1 MKAQLLI
8 AAIAIALSTT
18 ACSKSTSSSSSR
30 SSSKSYSK
38 NYSKPAVRPA
48 YRSSKTELVH
58 KPIKPKRRSVI
69 TKQEEIEFFPY
80 NDCTRHVSAKLN
92 GYKCIDRD

>member
-38 NYSKPAVRPA
+38 PAVRTT
-48 YRSSKTELVH
+48 YRSSKTEVVH

-69 TKQEEIEFFPY
+69 TKQEEIEYFQY
-80 NDCTRHVSAKLN
+80 NDCTRYISASLD

>member
-8 AAIAIALSTT
+8 AALAIALSTT
-18 ACSKSTSSSSSR
+18 ACSKSTSSSSS
-30 SSSKSYSK
+30 SKSYSK
-38 NYSKPAVRPA
+38 NYSKPAVRTT
-48 YRSSKTELVH
+48 YRSSKTKVMH

-80 NDCTRHVSAKLN
+80 NDCTRYVSARLN

>member
-8 AAIAIALSTT
+8 AVIAIALSTT

-38 NYSKPAVRPA
+38 NYSKPTARTT
-48 YRSSKTELVH
+48 YRSSKTEVVH

-69 TKQEEIEFFPY
+69 TKQEEIEYFQY
-80 NDCTRHVSAKLN
+80 NDCTRYISASLD

>member
-8 AAIAIALSTT
+8 AALAIVLSTT

-38 NYSKPAVRPA
+38 NYSKPAVRTT
-48 YRSSKTELVH
+48 YRSSKNEVVH
-58 KPIKPKRRSVI
+58 KPIKPKRRSVL
-69 TKQEEIEFFPY
+69 TKQEEIEYFQY
-80 NDCTRHVSAKLN
+80 NDCTRYISAKLD